1 MQRHCIKIVSVP
13 VEKRYAEKMIADVP
27 VEKRYADKMIV
38 NVPVEKQLY
47 RSIADASAYAL

>member
-1 MQRHCIKIVSVP
+1 MQRHCIKIVTVP
-13 VEKRYAEKMIADVP
+13 VEKRNAERMIADVP

-38 NVPVEKQLY
+38 NVSVEKQLY

>member
-1 MQRHCIKIVSVP
+1 MNVP